1 MAAARGCIVQI
12 RKAPFSSYAVWL
24 GGLLAV
30 AGLVVLLGYG
40 AYYFT
45 TSFFGSTGVPLG
57 VQFAVAALLVG
68 TLVIIVAAIIDRR
81 RQRVVES
88 FKEVEF

>member
-1 MAAARGCIVQI
+1 MVQI
-12 RKAPFSSYAVWL
+12 RKAPFSRYAVWL
-24 GGLLAV
+24 GGLLV
-30 AGLVVLLGYG
+30 LGGLVGLLDYG

-45 TSFFGSTGVPLG
+45 TSFFGSTGVPVG
-57 VQFAVAALLVG
+57 VQIAVAALFAG
-68 TLVIIVAAIIDRR
+68 TLVIIATAIIDRR

>member
-1 MAAARGCIVQI
+1 
-12 RKAPFSSYAVWL
+12 
-24 GGLLAV
+24 V
-30 AGLVVLLGYG
+30 AL
-40 AYYFT
+40 F
-45 TSFFGSTGVPLG
+45 
-57 VQFAVAALLVG
+57 VG

>member
-1 MAAARGCIVQI
+1 
-12 RKAPFSSYAVWL
+12 
-24 GGLLAV
+24 
-30 AGLVVLLGYG
+30 
-40 AYYFT
+40 
-45 TSFFGSTGVPLG
+45 VPLG
-57 VQFAVAALLVG
+57 VQFAVAALFVG